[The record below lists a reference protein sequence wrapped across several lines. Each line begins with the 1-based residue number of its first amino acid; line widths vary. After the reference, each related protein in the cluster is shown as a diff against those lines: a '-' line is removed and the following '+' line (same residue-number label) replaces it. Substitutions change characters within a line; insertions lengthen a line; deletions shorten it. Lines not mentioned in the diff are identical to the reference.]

1 MCLGPSPRL
10 TSLLEGA
17 EDRRWGAGGVYIIR
31 GLSYSR
37 EETGLILVLETQ
49 KEKNLKEAIGYCF
62 KSTNKA
68 DFRD

>member
-1 MCLGPSPRL
+1 MKTG
-10 TSLLEGA
+10 GG
-17 EDRRWGAGGVYIIR
+17 GAGGACIIR

-49 KEKNLKEAIGYCF
+49 KEKNLKKAIRYCF

-68 DFRD
+68 DFGD